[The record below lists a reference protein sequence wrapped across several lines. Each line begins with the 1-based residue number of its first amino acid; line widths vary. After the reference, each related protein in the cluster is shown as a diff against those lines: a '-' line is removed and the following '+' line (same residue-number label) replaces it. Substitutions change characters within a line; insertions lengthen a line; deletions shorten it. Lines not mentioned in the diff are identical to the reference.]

1 MIKIKSSHHSDDGF
15 VRIAWDVT
23 EFCEKRCHYCTSYKF
38 LKSLKAKDTVFDI
51 PPERLAIDDT
61 VAKLIPQ
68 LMTKG
73 DVCFYGGEPSLHP
86 KGIQYF
92 NQMCI
97 DSHEETN
104 LLFVSHGDIDEA
116 KIRSINPGNKKNY
129 MVCVSYHF
137 YQVKIDEWLEKV
149 KLFKECIPNFYV
161 TGLIPP
167 QEKVWTQYRENV
179 QKIMDTGVRF
189 ELKPQLDPITGEP
202 NIGVIQE
209 FQDLLDIIDAKF
221 GINDPLREGIKYG
234 INLDD
239 GNTKIKVPNAK
250 FTPQIPLIAGKSI
263 CKTRQ
268 FNLIAGNFERACGVG
283 EAIQIDANTTV
294 EEVKHFIDNTAIM
307 CPRQA
312 CTDSSN
318 ITTNIA
324 VMGIDLTDAKF
335 AEYAACEFTEVL

>member
-1 MIKIKSSHHSDDGF
+1 MIKIKSSHHADDGF

-202 NIGVIQE
+202 NTGVIQE
-209 FQDLLDIIDAKF
+209 FQDLLDII
-221 GINDPLREGIKYG
+221 EYG

-324 VMGIDLTDAKF
+324 VMGTDLTEAKF